1 MLRAR
6 ITEPEH
12 NSLRVLAAR
21 KRMNAA
27 DLVAQA
33 LRTAPIT
40 REAFKGEETK

>member
-1 MLRAR
+1 MLRAA

-12 NSLRVLAAR
+12 NNLRVIAAQ
-21 KRMNAA
+21 KRMSAA

-40 REAFKGEETK
+40 REAFKEETK